1 MKTYVVERAALLEN
15 IRLVREQAGKAEVWA
30 VLKGDG
36 YGLGLL
42 PLARLLRQQGI
53 DRFAVTE
60 VSEARRLRE
69 GGFEQELILM
79 LRATADPQELE
90 QLIDLNVIATLGSSD
105 DAVALN
111 GIAGRLGTVAEA
123 HIAFDTGMGRYGFL
137 AEELPKVTA
146 IFEYMENIAITG
158 VYTHFSC
165 AFCSRKKTQEQFAAF
180 TGIIDRLTGAG
191 YAVGER
197 HCANSSALFLHP
209 ETRLDAVRVGSAF
222 LGRLSFRGK
231 TGLRRVGYCEA
242 TVEELRQL
250 PVGATVGYGAGYTT
264 KKITS
269 IAVLSVGW
277 YNGFGIEKGRD
288 LYRFSD
294 TLRGCLSLIK
304 AWLTR
309 RRLYVIL
316 QGRKCPVLGH
326 VGMLHTVVD
335 VTGMEVHIGD
345 QARLE
350 INPLDQ
356 KGLKVEYR

>member
-1 MKTYVVERAALLEN
+1 M
-15 IRLVREQAGKAEVWA
+15 
-30 VLKGDG
+30 
-36 YGLGLL
+36 
-42 PLARLLRQQGI
+42 
-53 DRFAVTE
+53 
-60 VSEARRLRE
+60 
-69 GGFEQELILM
+69 
-79 LRATADPQELE
+79 
-90 QLIDLNVIATLGSSD
+90 
-105 DAVALN
+105 
-111 GIAGRLGTVAEA
+111 
-123 HIAFDTGMGRYGFL
+123 
-137 AEELPKVTA
+137 
-146 IFEYMENIAITG
+146 
-158 VYTHFSC
+158 
-165 AFCSRKKTQEQFAAF
+165 
-180 TGIIDRLTGAG
+180 
-191 YAVGER
+191 
-197 HCANSSALFLHP
+197 
-209 ETRLDAVRVGSAF
+209 
-222 LGRLSFRGK
+222 
-231 TGLRRVGYCEA
+231 
-242 TVEELRQL
+242 EELRQL

-294 TLRGCLSLIK
+294 TVRGCLSLIK

-345 QARLE
+345 QARME